1 MNKETYEHAHVEIIQ
16 IRFEDVIMTSDPKK
30 PEYEEEIVG

>member
-1 MNKETYEHAHVEIIQ
+1 MNKETYEHACVEIIQ
-16 IRFEDVIMTSDPKK
+16 IRFEDVIKKKKKKK

>member
-1 MNKETYEHAHVEIIQ
+1 MNKETYEHACVEIIQ
-16 IRFEDVIMTSDPKK
+16 IRFEDVIMTSE